1 MSRDEDVTLA
11 KPAHEELAQVHKR
24 IDALKEEVEQQHFT
38 VVERLHSMELAIAR
52 GGRFPVAGW
61 GAFATLLVAIGGAV
75 GMQVS
80 ANSELRTDIRHLSA
94 SSERALVLIED
105 HIRTAGPFRE
115 GVRRWEEDVKDLQA
129 KVNHLEQTA
138 VVNVRRLDMIERR
151 NEVADK
157 NWDIVKSKG
166 FMVQSPKP

>member
-1 MSRDEDVTLA
+1 VSRDEDVTLA

-61 GAFATLLVAIGGAV
+61 GVSATLLLAIAGAV
-75 GMQVS
+75 VSQVTS
-80 ANSELRTDIRHLSA
+80 NSEIRTDVRHLS
-94 SSERALVLIED
+94 SISERALTLIED

-115 GVRRWEEDVKDLQA
+115 GVKRWEEDVKELQQR
-129 KVNHLEQTA
+129 VGHLEQTA
-138 VVNVRRLDMIERR
+138 VVNVRRLDQIEKR